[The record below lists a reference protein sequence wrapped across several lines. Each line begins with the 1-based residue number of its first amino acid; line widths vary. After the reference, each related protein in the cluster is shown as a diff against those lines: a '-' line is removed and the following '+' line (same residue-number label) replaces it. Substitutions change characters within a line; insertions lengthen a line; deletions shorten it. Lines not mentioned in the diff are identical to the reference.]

1 MQNIS
6 GAYIID
12 AVIIMKEKIKELR
25 KSAGYSQEE
34 LAKLLNVHQTAV
46 SQWEQ
51 GLTMPDL
58 DTVKKLA
65 EVFGVSTDFLLGNNS
80 EKERASYIADED
92 IMFALFGGEKGITP
106 EMYEEV
112 KQFAEMVKLREKER
126 KRKEQ
131 DNEYNRTT
139 DL

>member
-6 GAYIID
+6 NAYIID
-12 AVIIMKEKIKELR
+12 TVIIMKEKIKELR

-51 GLTMPDL
+51 GRTTPDL
-58 DTVKKLA
+58 ETVKKLA
-65 EVFGVSTDFLLGNNS
+65 EVFGISTDFLLGNNS
-80 EKERASYIADED
+80 EKERAAYIADED
-92 IMFALFGGEKGITP
+92 IIFALFGGEKGITP

-131 DNEYNRTT
+131 DNEHKGTAG
-139 DL
+139 L